1 MRGFSAPCDLW
12 PQWAG
17 RGRFVAVHVFGGGAV
32 LGAVAGVGRDVVAVL
47 LICVVVARAR
57 GGMTVLRPI
66 LFV

>member
-1 MRGFSAPCDLW
+1 M
-12 PQWAG
+12 
-17 RGRFVAVHVFGGGAV
+17 HVSGGGAV

-66 LFV
+66 LFVQARPAILAITAMALG